1 MGGSGRLCRHM
12 EPRNPARSEAS
23 PGSRRDTLWTKSAV
37 GVRRPGRPARP
48 RAQPGPAVSGA
59 RGNGHGRDAG
69 DLSVA
74 AHRFGGLRPS
84 GKMGIGRDGRNRPR
98 PRPAARGGSSRVWTW
113 PLLRQ
118 PVDSQVQEAISD
130 NLMSV
135 DDPARRHGKQPVPL
149 LLVRGQSCRVVR
161 RKVAY
166 GSPRTTTRYILHAC
180 RTLP

>member
-1 MGGSGRLCRHM
+1 
-12 EPRNPARSEAS
+12 
-23 PGSRRDTLWTKSAV
+23 
-37 GVRRPGRPARP
+37 
-48 RAQPGPAVSGA
+48 
-59 RGNGHGRDAG
+59 
-69 DLSVA
+69 
-74 AHRFGGLRPS
+74 
-84 GKMGIGRDGRNRPR
+84 
-98 PRPAARGGSSRVWTW
+98 
-113 PLLRQ
+113 
-118 PVDSQVQEAISD
+118 VDSQVQEAISD